1 VIFLSAVVYNFH
13 LCFETCRHY
22 PAINCGASRVAH
34 GYRICD
40 LLFWRIYMKN
50 ISERLMLDMHWLL
63 AYYGLVELHGCDEHI
78 YSRDGGE

>member
-1 VIFLSAVVYNFH
+1 
-13 LCFETCRHY
+13 
-22 PAINCGASRVAH
+22 
-34 GYRICD
+34 
-40 LLFWRIYMKN
+40 MKN